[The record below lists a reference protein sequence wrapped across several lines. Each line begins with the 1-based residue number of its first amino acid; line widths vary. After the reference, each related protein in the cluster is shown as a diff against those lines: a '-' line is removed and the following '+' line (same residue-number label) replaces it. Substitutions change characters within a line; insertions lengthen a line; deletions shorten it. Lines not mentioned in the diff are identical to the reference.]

1 MKIEIEMVLS
11 EDGQH
16 YQFIYDKKQLPTL
29 GIALTCCEDFRDITL
44 NAAVMLYTLDAD
56 REKFME
62 QFYKH
67 AQVAEKRLI
76 EGKEKFEEAKKTPEN
91 KNIKS

>member
-1 MKIEIEMVLS
+1 MIPA
-11 EDGQH
+11 EDGQS
-16 YQFIYDKKQLPTL
+16 YKFVYDKKQLPTL

-67 AQVAEKRLI
+67 AQIAEKRLI
-76 EGKEKFEEAKKTPEN
+76 EGKEKYEESKGT
-91 KNIKS
+91 KNTKS

>member
-1 MKIEIEMVLS
+1 MKIEIEMIPA
-11 EDGQH
+11 EDGQS
-16 YQFIYDKKQLPTL
+16 YKFVYDKKQLPTL

-67 AQVAEKRLI
+67 AQIAEKRLI
-76 EGKEKFEEAKKTPEN
+76 EGKEKYEESKGT
-91 KNIKS
+91 KNTKS